1 LKPSVLIIDDEQV
14 FRVLAESA
22 LVPEGFE
29 VRVAQNLA
37 RAKKEIDRA
46 VPDVVLLDRRLPDGD
61 GMELLRELRAEG
73 HSTPLVILVTAY
85 ADIANAVEALRSG
98 AVDYLSKPV
107 QPTDLVIKVKKA
119 LEVRGLRERLELSQP
134 TAPPPVEPKSPAM
147 RAFNRTLEQLA
158 KSPLTPVLLV
168 GPSGS
173 GKQHAAEALHRLSY
187 APSGGDAPFVDV
199 NCAAIPAELIEGTL
213 FGWERGAFTDAR
225 SSRRGLIEMADRG
238 TLFLDEIAELPEHSQ
253 AKLLKFLDAQRF
265 RRLGG
270 EREIEVSVRVI
281 AATNRDVDAFVKAG
295 KFRADLYHRL
305 SVFVLHVPSLAE
317 RGEELADLAQ
327 SFVEQCAAR
336 MKKRCSG
343 LSSEALAKLRP
354 YDFPGNVRELKN
366 IIERA
371 VILSS
376 ESRIRPEDIVLPE
389 RARSESAA
397 SVFFGVPLAADG
409 TPPPVGDVERAYVQ
423 RVLEH
428 MNGRR
433 GAAAEALGISYPTFL
448 RRLRELGIDREPSHS
463 PPSAS

>member
-1 LKPSVLIIDDEQV
+1 LKPSVLIVDDEQI

-29 VRVAQNLA
+29 VRVAHNLVRA
-37 RAKKEIDRA
+37 RKEIDRA

-61 GMELLRELRAEG
+61 GMDLLREIRAEG
-73 HSTPLVILVTAY
+73 HSTPLFILVTAY
-85 ADIANAVEALRSG
+85 ADIANAVEALRAG
-98 AVDYLSKPV
+98 AVDYLAKPV
-107 QPTDLVIKVKKA
+107 QPTDLLIKVKKA

-134 TAPPPVEPKSPAM
+134 SAPPALEPKSPAM
-147 RAFNRTLEQLA
+147 RAFTRTLAQLGQ
-158 KSPLTPVLLV
+158 SPLTPVLLV
-168 GPSGS
+168 GPSGA
-173 GKQHAAEALHRLSY
+173 GKQHAAEALHRFTYPPTGADS
-187 APSGGDAPFVDV
+187 PFVDV
-199 NCAAIPAELIEGTL
+199 NCAAIPADLIEGTL

-225 SSRRGLIEMADRG
+225 TSRRGLIEMADRG
-238 TLFLDEIAELPEHSQ
+238 TLFLDEIAELPDHSQ

-295 KFRADLYHRL
+295 KFREDLYHRL

-317 RGEELADLAQ
+317 RSEELADLVQ
-327 SFVEQCAAR
+327 VFIDQCARR
-336 MKKRCSG
+336 MKKPTSG
-343 LSSEALAKLRP
+343 ISPEALAKLRR

-371 VILSS
+371 VILSAD
-376 ESRIRPEDIVLPE
+376 SRIQPHDIVLPE
-389 RARSESAA
+389 AQRAGAA
-397 SVFFGVPLAADG
+397 PSVFFGVPLAADG
-409 TPPPVGDVERAYVQ
+409 TPPQVGDVERAYVQ

-463 PPSAS
+463 PSSS